1 MFKNHSHKRA
11 LHAATNTAKYMRL
24 DGCPEECPS
33 LI

>member
-1 MFKNHSHKRA
+1 MFKNHT